1 MDERLGFAA
10 ETVADVRRML
20 SSYLQSP
27 ETLPEGICHGNRKK
41 NKDSDFNIL
50 EKEEMIEKLMIS
62 HDYKKLLQLW
72 AEGAEID
79 WKLLYQNETP
89 HKIEAP
95 VYPFLK
101 QKYWLAPLR
110 EDTDTKPADE
120 LTDEQLISI
129 LNRLANEEI
138 SLNQAK
144 LFMEEE
150 YNG

>member
-1 MDERLGFAA
+1 
-10 ETVADVRRML
+10 
-20 SSYLQSP
+20 
-27 ETLPEGICHGNRKK
+27 
-41 NKDSDFNIL
+41 
-50 EKEEMIEKLMIS
+50 MIEKLMIS

>member
-1 MDERLGFAA
+1 
-10 ETVADVRRML
+10 
-20 SSYLQSP
+20 
-27 ETLPEGICHGNRKK
+27 
-41 NKDSDFNIL
+41 
-50 EKEEMIEKLMIS
+50 
-62 HDYKKLLQLW
+62 LLQLW

-79 WKLLYQNETP
+79 WKQLYQNETP

-110 EDTDTKPADE
+110 EDMDTKPADE
-120 LTDEQLISI
+120 LTDEHLISI